1 MEFIIVLFEEG
12 IESNMVLEGFFEFVK
27 KYNMLFGVL
36 ICALVTSVVFMI
48 IPVYFFFLAD
58 IHLIIGNCFGLY
70 FTFKNRIET
79 QSHIKTGLI
88 VGLVGSLLS
97 LLLIAIF
104 VWIFYLFDFM
114 LFLQYLYYLFVSFG
128 ILFILVG
135 IVLGYLFGNRYKKRE
150 NADILAPRF

>member
-1 MEFIIVLFEEG
+1 
-12 IESNMVLEGFFEFVK
+12 MVLEVFIEFVK

-58 IHLIIGNCFGLY
+58 IHLIMGNCFGLF
-70 FTFKNRIET
+70 FTFKNRKET
-79 QSHIKTGLI
+79 QSHLKTGLI

-97 LLLIAIF
+97 LLFITIF

-114 LFLQYLYYLFVSFG
+114 LFLLYLYAYFISYG
-128 ILFILVG
+128 ILYILVG
-135 IVLGYLFGNRYKKRE
+135 VVLGYLFGNRYKKRE